1 MDLITSDNDLD
12 LPIQIIPQ
20 KELSSDARKN
30 LTKLGNADMI
40 LGQLPALAST
50 WKGVDQLKN
59 AYKIVMPKNVIGELA
74 NNKKL
79 NDLVTTTIRDSS
91 GKITGYAG
99 LESLAGAMTPAAIAS
114 TAFSVASVIVG
125 QYFLCQINK
134 SLTKISESIESIEHQ
149 IDATQES
156 DVFSGWMFLKEIQ
169 NDWLLILESEEFR
182 ASISSNILQMINK
195 LTSSIYYFE
204 NRLNTK
210 LNELSSLL
218 EKDKL
223 AEETLISEIAKTT
236 EFLKIAYETRC
247 CLKLILIYLTT
258 GITKTNYE
266 EIQRTLKRDDD
277 LLFSSTVKQLDKQI
291 EHIIDTLKK
300 APNLKLQKQ
309 ALDIKPHILSIYD
322 ITRDRFNDSIKNNID
337 STITQLKG
345 LDEKGSTFYVE
356 ENILYIENSDVA

>member
-1 MDLITSDNDLD
+1 MELLSSDNETLF
-12 LPIQIIPQ
+12 PIQVIPH
-20 KELSSDARKN
+20 KELSPSE
-30 LTKLGNADMI
+30 LTDLTMLGNADMI
-40 LGQLPALAST
+40 LGQLPALATT

-59 AYKIVMPKNVIGELA
+59 AYKIIMPENAIGELA

-79 NDLVTTTIRDSS
+79 NGLLTTTIRDSS

-169 NDWLLILESEEFR
+169 NDWLLILESEDFR

-195 LTSSIYYFE
+195 LTASIYYFE
-204 NRLNTK
+204 NRLNMK
-210 LNELSSLL
+210 LNELSSIL

-223 AEETLISEIAKTT
+223 AEDKLIDEISRTT
-236 EFLKIAYETRC
+236 AFLKLAYETRC
-247 CLKLILIYLTT
+247 CLKLILIYLTA
-258 GITKTNYE
+258 GITKTNFE
-266 EIQRTLKRDDD
+266 EIQRTLKGDDD
-277 LLFSSTVKQLDKQI
+277 LLFSSTVKQLNKQI

-309 ALDIKPHILSIYD
+309 ALNIKSHILSIYD

-337 STITQLKG
+337 STITKLKG

-356 ENILYIENSDVA
+356 DNILYIENTDAA